1 MIFEYE
7 FQVQISVLKR
17 NKLSQN
23 DGSMI
28 LLYFTYYGSTIDVIL
43 WLCVYAYVW
52 KCWFFV
58 VVVHQL
64 SFLTLTNRT
73 LCLFGKFFGRGLV
86 GRGPKKEGGVKCE
99 GGISRILILVV
110 EGRTTR
116 SFFFENSEQENYGSF
131 FYTFLF
137 FNMRVV

>member
-1 MIFEYE
+1 MLVFCCCCCSLE
-7 FQVQISVLKR
+7 
-17 NKLSQN
+17 
-23 DGSMI
+23 
-28 LLYFTYYGSTIDVIL
+28 
-43 WLCVYAYVW
+43 
-52 KCWFFV
+52 
-58 VVVHQL
+58 L

-86 GRGPKKEGGVKCE
+86 GVAQKGGGSQVW
-99 GGISRILILVV
+99 GGISRIVILVV

-137 FNMRVV
+137 SICVLCELMLFVSFNT